1 MEKEIRDE
9 FEKLAAMVATG
20 FAELREE
27 LATLHREAAE
37 VKSALEKNLHETQYL
52 DRKLDNRFDLLER
65 MLFDNIGQDRNRL
78 GILETKVKELSGTR
92 S

>member
-1 MEKEIRDE
+1 MEQETREE

-20 FAELREE
+20 FSELHKEI
-27 LATLHREAAE
+27 AE
-37 VKSALEKNLHETQYL
+37 VKTALEKNLFETQYL

-65 MLFDNIGQDRNRL
+65 MLFDNVGQDRNR
-78 GILETKVKELSGTR
+78 IAIIETKIKELSSSR